1 MSAPGWY
8 PDPSGNGG
16 QRYFDG
22 SNWGPTAPPPPSSQY
37 PTPRPPQGTERRFTI
52 HYGFALLAF
61 FSLLGTVIPSFFWFA
76 SAANVEPGTTQSDVE
91 SSEMASGILSF
102 FGVGWLLWG
111 GMWTIIWAAFAI
123 HHTLR
128 SRTS

>member
-1 MSAPGWY
+1 M
-8 PDPSGNGG
+8 
-16 QRYFDG
+16 
-22 SNWGPTAPPPPSSQY
+22 
-37 PTPRPPQGTERRFTI
+37 
-52 HYGFALLAF
+52 
-61 FSLLGTVIPSFFWFA
+61 
-76 SAANVEPGTTQSDVE
+76 E